1 MDEDKKNKIKKKMK
15 MIRALVVDDDST
27 NRMIHQKMLEKVGI
41 VDKLEVASN
50 GKEAVE
56 IVAALGFDYFHLI
69 LMDMDM
75 PVMNGIQATK
85 KLRGMGI
92 RSVIAGVS
100 SRSVEGEIREF
111 IDAGLDDYHQKPLT
125 NAKLLSILHKLDD
138 SCS

>member
-1 MDEDKKNKIKKKMK
+1 MK

-75 PVMNGIQATK
+75 PVMNGIQVLNT
-85 KLRGMGI
+85 
-92 RSVIAGVS
+92 V
-100 SRSVEGEIREF
+100 
-111 IDAGLDDYHQKPLT
+111 
-125 NAKLLSILHKLDD
+125 LLSMRLYSGGVFGLLGLVVH
-138 SCS
+138 